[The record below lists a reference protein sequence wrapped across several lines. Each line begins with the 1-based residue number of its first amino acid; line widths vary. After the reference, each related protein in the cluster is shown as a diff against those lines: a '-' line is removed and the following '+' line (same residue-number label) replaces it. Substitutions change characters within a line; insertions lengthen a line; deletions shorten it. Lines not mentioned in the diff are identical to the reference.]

1 MMFRTQGTKYELTKS
16 KMEINSDPVPIPE
29 PLFVAPKVEC
39 HNSDRNN
46 RVTLVRKSTL
56 YQDLKHSYT
65 KYGDLE
71 DECEPNDDN
80 ESHQQKIQ
88 VPVVANFDTPALKT
102 LMMTGLSSSS
112 SSSSLCKK
120 GSYKK
125 RFPMPGASS
134 TQSQLFWC
142 MFIACKGETA
152 FDTISNAFVSETEF
166 KYETVEL
173 LRGIK
178 HIVKPAFKRYKLS
191 IPNFEAE
198 LISSKRTPIHVAT
211 GIALAHQK
219 NILYVDDRLFIEI
232 TLGGSGTETE
242 TETETTNPG
251 AFAVIEKVKNRYC
264 VYNDIEGTELERC
277 RRELLKMESIESPVR
292 SISYYKVS
300 DLEEIC
306 KRLAIT
312 TQLLKG
318 AKKADLYA
326 EILKYIQ
333 SSGITV

>member
-1 MMFRTQGTKYELTKS
+1 MFRTQGTKYELTKT
-16 KMEINSDPVPIPE
+16 KMEIKPVPYPVPVPVPVLE
-29 PLFVAPKVEC
+29 PSFVAPKVEC
-39 HNSDRNN
+39 N
-46 RVTLVRKSTL
+46 RVTTLVRKSTL
-56 YQDLKHSYT
+56 YQDGGKPHSYT

-71 DECEPNDDN
+71 DECEPNDN
-80 ESHQQKIQ
+80 ETQKQQSL
-88 VPVVANFDTPALKT
+88 VANFDTPALKT
-102 LMMTGLSSSS
+102 LMTMTSMASSVKNNATS
-112 SSSSLCKK
+112 
-120 GSYKK
+120 KK

-134 TQSQLFWC
+134 TLNQLFWC
-142 MFIACKGETA
+142 MFIACKGEPA
-152 FDTISNAFVSETEF
+152 FDTISNAFVTETEF

-198 LISSKRTPIHVAT
+198 LISSKRTTIHVAA

-219 NILYVDDRLFIEI
+219 NILYIDDRLFIEI
-232 TLGGSGTETE
+232 TLGGSGTET
-242 TETETTNPG
+242 TEPG

-264 VYNDIEGTELERC
+264 VYNDIGGTELERC

-292 SISYYKVS
+292 SISYYKVP

-306 KRLAIT
+306 KRLAIM
-312 TQLLKG
+312 TQLLRG

-333 SSGITV
+333 RSGITV

>member
-1 MMFRTQGTKYELTKS
+1 MFRTQGTKYELTKS
-16 KMEINSDPVPIPE
+16 KMEIKPGTVPVPVPVPNPE
-29 PLFVAPKVEC
+29 PSFVAPKVEC
-39 HNSDRNN
+39 N
-46 RVTLVRKSTL
+46 RVTTLVRKSTL
-56 YQDLKHSYT
+56 YQDGGKDNNNKPHSYT
-65 KYGDLE
+65 KYGDVE
-71 DECEPNDDN
+71 DECEPNDN
-80 ESHQQKIQ
+80 ESHISL
-88 VPVVANFDTPALKT
+88 VANFDTPALKT
-102 LMMTGLSSSS
+102 LMTMTAMASSIKNNATS
-112 SSSSLCKK
+112 
-120 GSYKK
+120 KK

-142 MFIACKGETA
+142 AFIACKGETT

-219 NILYVDDRLFIEI
+219 NILYNDDRLFIEI
-232 TLGGSGTETE
+232 TLGGSGTGTTE
-242 TETETTNPG
+242 PG
-251 AFAVIEKVKNRYC
+251 ANDEFAVIEKVKNRYC
-264 VYNDIEGTELERC
+264 VYNDIGGTELERC

-292 SISYYKVS
+292 SISYYKVP

-333 SSGITV
+333 RSGITV

>member
-1 MMFRTQGTKYELTKS
+1 MTKS
-16 KMEINSDPVPIPE
+16 KMEIKPAPVPVPVPVLE
-29 PLFVAPKVEC
+29 PSFVAPKVEC
-39 HNSDRNN
+39 N
-46 RVTLVRKSTL
+46 RVTTLVRKSTL
-56 YQDLKHSYT
+56 YQDGDKPHSYT

-71 DECEPNDDN
+71 DECEPNDN
-80 ESHQQKIQ
+80 ESHISL
-88 VPVVANFDTPALKT
+88 VANFDTSALKT
-102 LMMTGLSSSS
+102 LMTMTTMASSSVKNNATS
-112 SSSSLCKK
+112 
-120 GSYKK
+120 KK

-134 TQSQLFWC
+134 TLNQLFWC
-142 MFIACKGETA
+142 TFIACKGEPA

-178 HIVKPAFKRYKLS
+178 HILKPAFKRYKLS

-219 NILYVDDRLFIEI
+219 NILYIDDRLFIEI

-242 TETETTNPG
+242 TTEPR

-264 VYNDIEGTELERC
+264 VYNDIGGTELERC

-292 SISYYKVS
+292 SISYYKVP

-312 TQLLKG
+312 TQLLRG

-333 SSGITV
+333 RSGITV

>member
-1 MMFRTQGTKYELTKS
+1 MFRTQGTKYELTKS
-16 KMEINSDPVPIPE
+16 KMEVNSVPVPVPILE
-29 PLFVAPKVEC
+29 PSFVAPKVE
-39 HNSDRNN
+39 NSTN

-65 KYGDLE
+65 KYGDVE

-88 VPVVANFDTPALKT
+88 VPVAANFDTPALKT
-102 LMMTGLSSSS
+102 LMMTAS
-112 SSSSLCKK
+112 SSSSLCRK
-120 GSYKK
+120 GISKK

-142 MFIACKGETA
+142 MFIACKGEAA

-178 HIVKPAFKRYKLS
+178 HILKPAFKRYKLS

-219 NILYVDDRLFIEI
+219 NILYIDDRLFIEI
-232 TLGGSGTETE
+232 TLGGSGLE
-242 TETETTNPG
+242 TETETTDPRT
-251 AFAVIEKVKNRYC
+251 FAVIEKVKNRYC
-264 VYNDIEGTELERC
+264 VYNDNGGTELERC

-292 SISYYKVS
+292 SISYYKVP

>member
-1 MMFRTQGTKYELTKS
+1 
-16 KMEINSDPVPIPE
+16 
-29 PLFVAPKVEC
+29 
-39 HNSDRNN
+39 
-46 RVTLVRKSTL
+46 
-56 YQDLKHSYT
+56 
-65 KYGDLE
+65 
-71 DECEPNDDN
+71 
-80 ESHQQKIQ
+80 
-88 VPVVANFDTPALKT
+88 
-102 LMMTGLSSSS
+102 
-112 SSSSLCKK
+112 
-120 GSYKK
+120 
-125 RFPMPGASS
+125 MPGASS

-142 MFIACKGETA
+142 MFIACKGEAA

-178 HIVKPAFKRYKLS
+178 HILKPAFKRYKLS

-219 NILYVDDRLFIEI
+219 NILYIDDRLFIEI
-232 TLGGSGTETE
+232 TLGGSGLE
-242 TETETTNPG
+242 TETETTDPRT
-251 AFAVIEKVKNRYC
+251 FAVIEKVKNRYC
-264 VYNDIEGTELERC
+264 VYNDNGGTELERC

-292 SISYYKVS
+292 SISYYKVP

>member
-1 MMFRTQGTKYELTKS
+1 MFRTQGTKYELTKS
-16 KMEINSDPVPIPE
+16 KMEIKPDPVQVPVPVPVLE
-29 PLFVAPKVEC
+29 PSFVAPKVEC
-39 HNSDRNN
+39 N
-46 RVTLVRKSTL
+46 RVTTLVRKSTL
-56 YQDLKHSYT
+56 YQDGDKPHSYT

-71 DECEPNDDN
+71 DETIDKN
-80 ESHQQKIQ
+80 ESHISL
-88 VPVVANFDTPALKT
+88 VANFDTPALKT
-102 LMMTGLSSSS
+102 LMTMTTMASSSVKNNATS
-112 SSSSLCKK
+112 
-120 GSYKK
+120 KK

-134 TQSQLFWC
+134 TLNQLFWC
-142 MFIACKGETA
+142 TFIACKGEPA

-178 HIVKPAFKRYKLS
+178 HILKPAFKRYKLS

-198 LISSKRTPIHVAT
+198 LISSKRTTIHVAT

-219 NILYVDDRLFIEI
+219 NILYIDDRLFLEI
-232 TLGGSGTETE
+232 TLGGSGTET
-242 TETETTNPG
+242 TESG

-264 VYNDIEGTELERC
+264 VYNDIGGTELERC

-312 TQLLKG
+312 TQLLRG

-333 SSGITV
+333 RSGITV

>member
-1 MMFRTQGTKYELTKS
+1 MFRTQGTNYELTKT
-16 KMEINSDPVPIPE
+16 KMEMPVPLQVPVPVPE
-29 PLFVAPKVEC
+29 PSFVAPKVEC
-39 HNSDRNN
+39 N
-46 RVTLVRKSTL
+46 RVTIVRKSTL
-56 YQDLKHSYT
+56 YQDGGKPHSYT

-71 DECEPNDDN
+71 DETNDKN
-80 ESHQQKIQ
+80 ESHI
-88 VPVVANFDTPALKT
+88 PLVANFDTPALKT
-102 LMMTGLSSSS
+102 LMTMTSMASSVKNNATS
-112 SSSSLCKK
+112 
-120 GSYKK
+120 KK

-134 TQSQLFWC
+134 TLNQLFWC
-142 MFIACKGETA
+142 MFIACKGEPA

-178 HIVKPAFKRYKLS
+178 HILKPAFKRYKLS

-198 LISSKRTPIHVAT
+198 LISSKRTTIHVAT

-219 NILYVDDRLFIEI
+219 NILYIDDRLFIEI
-232 TLGGSGTETE
+232 TLGGSGTET
-242 TETETTNPG
+242 TESG

-264 VYNDIEGTELERC
+264 VYNDIGGTELERC

-292 SISYYKVS
+292 SISYYKVP

-306 KRLAIT
+306 KRLAMT
-312 TQLLKG
+312 TQLLRG

-333 SSGITV
+333 RSGITV

>member
-1 MMFRTQGTKYELTKS
+1 MFRTQGTKYELTKS
-16 KMEINSDPVPIPE
+16 KMELNSVPIPVPAPVPVTE

-39 HNSDRNN
+39 HNSDRDN

-71 DECEPNDDN
+71 DECEPNDN
-80 ESHQQKIQ
+80 ESHKI
-88 VPVVANFDTPALKT
+88 PVVANFDTPALKT
-102 LMMTGLSSSS
+102 LMMMAS
-112 SSSSLCKK
+112 SSSSLGRK
-120 GSYKK
+120 GISKK

-219 NILYVDDRLFIEI
+219 NILYIDDRLFIEI

-242 TETETTNPG
+242 TTEPG
-251 AFAVIEKVKNRYC
+251 AFTVIEKVKNRYC
-264 VYNDIEGTELERC
+264 VYNDIGGTELERC

-292 SISYYKVS
+292 SISYYKVP

-306 KRLAIT
+306 KRLAIA
-312 TQLLKG
+312 TQLLRG

>member
-1 MMFRTQGTKYELTKS
+1 MFRTQGTKYELTKS
-16 KMEINSDPVPIPE
+16 KMEINSVPVPVPVPIPE
-29 PLFVAPKVEC
+29 PSFVAPKVEC

-65 KYGDLE
+65 KYGDVE
-71 DECEPNDDN
+71 DECEPNDN
-80 ESHQQKIQ
+80 ESHQQKI
-88 VPVVANFDTPALKT
+88 PVVANFDTPALKT
-102 LMMTGLSSSS
+102 LMMTAS
-112 SSSSLCKK
+112 SSSSLGRK
-120 GSYKK
+120 GISKK

-219 NILYVDDRLFIEI
+219 NILYIDDRLFIEI

-242 TETETTNPG
+242 TETTDPG

-264 VYNDIEGTELERC
+264 VYNDIGGTELERC

-292 SISYYKVS
+292 SISYYKVP

>member
-1 MMFRTQGTKYELTKS
+1 MFRTQGTKYELTKS
-16 KMEINSDPVPIPE
+16 KMEMPVPVPVPVPVPE
-29 PLFVAPKVEC
+29 PSFVAPKVEC
-39 HNSDRNN
+39 N
-46 RVTLVRKSTL
+46 RVTIVRKSTL
-56 YQDLKHSYT
+56 YQDGGKDDSNNKPHSYT

-71 DECEPNDDN
+71 DETNDKN
-80 ESHQQKIQ
+80 ESHI
-88 VPVVANFDTPALKT
+88 PLVANFDTPALKT
-102 LMMTGLSSSS
+102 LMTMTSMASSVKNNATS
-112 SSSSLCKK
+112 
-120 GSYKK
+120 KK

-134 TQSQLFWC
+134 TLNQLFWC
-142 MFIACKGETA
+142 MFIACKGEPA

-178 HIVKPAFKRYKLS
+178 HILKPAFKRYKLS

-198 LISSKRTPIHVAT
+198 LISSKRTTIHVAT

-219 NILYVDDRLFIEI
+219 NILYIDDRLFIEI

-242 TETETTNPG
+242 TTESG

-264 VYNDIEGTELERC
+264 VYNDIGGTELERC

-306 KRLAIT
+306 KRLAMT
-312 TQLLKG
+312 TQLLRG

-333 SSGITV
+333 RSGITV

>member
-1 MMFRTQGTKYELTKS
+1 MFRTQGTKYELTKT
-16 KMEINSDPVPIPE
+16 KMEIKPGPVPVPVPVPVPE
-29 PLFVAPKVEC
+29 PSFAAPKVEC
-39 HNSDRNN
+39 N
-46 RVTLVRKSTL
+46 RVTTLVRKSTL
-56 YQDLKHSYT
+56 YQDGDKPHSYT

-71 DECEPNDDN
+71 DECEPKYN
-80 ESHQQKIQ
+80 ETQKQQSL
-88 VPVVANFDTPALKT
+88 VANFDTPALKT
-102 LMMTGLSSSS
+102 LMTMTTMASSSVKNHATS
-112 SSSSLCKK
+112 
-120 GSYKK
+120 KK
-125 RFPMPGASS
+125 RFPMPGTSS
-134 TQSQLFWC
+134 TLNQLFWC
-142 MFIACKGETA
+142 AFIACKGETA

-178 HIVKPAFKRYKLS
+178 HILKPAFKRYKLS

-198 LISSKRTPIHVAT
+198 LISSKRTTIHVAT

-219 NILYVDDRLFIEI
+219 NILYIDDRLFIEI

-242 TETETTNPG
+242 TTESG

-264 VYNDIEGTELERC
+264 VYNDIGGTELERC

-292 SISYYKVS
+292 SISYYKVP
-300 DLEEIC
+300 DLEEVC

-312 TQLLKG
+312 TQLLRG

-333 SSGITV
+333 RSGITV

>member
-1 MMFRTQGTKYELTKS
+1 MFLTQGTKYELTKT
-16 KMEINSDPVPIPE
+16 KMEIKPGPVPVPVPVPE
-29 PLFVAPKVEC
+29 PSFVAPKVEC
-39 HNSDRNN
+39 N
-46 RVTLVRKSTL
+46 RVTTLVRKSTL
-56 YQDLKHSYT
+56 YQDGGKPHSYT

-71 DECEPNDDN
+71 DECEPNDN
-80 ESHQQKIQ
+80 ESHQQKIP

-102 LMMTGLSSSS
+102 LMMTA
-112 SSSSLCKK
+112 SSSLCRK
-120 GSYKK
+120 GISKK

-134 TQSQLFWC
+134 TLNQLFWC
-142 MFIACKGETA
+142 TFIACKGEPA

-178 HIVKPAFKRYKLS
+178 HILKPAFKRYKLS

-198 LISSKRTPIHVAT
+198 LISSKRTTIHVAV

-219 NILYVDDRLFIEI
+219 NILYIDDRLFIEI
-232 TLGGSGTETE
+232 TLGGSGTET
-242 TETETTNPG
+242 TESG

-264 VYNDIEGTELERC
+264 VYNDIGGTELERC

-292 SISYYKVS
+292 SISYYKVP

-312 TQLLKG
+312 TQLLRG

-333 SSGITV
+333 RSGITV

>member
-1 MMFRTQGTKYELTKS
+1 MFRTQGTKYELTKS
-16 KMEINSDPVPIPE
+16 KMEIKPDPVQVPVPVPE

-39 HNSDRNN
+39 HNSDRDN

-56 YQDLKHSYT
+56 YQHGGKPHSYT

-80 ESHQQKIQ
+80 ESHKI
-88 VPVVANFDTPALKT
+88 PVVANFDTPALKT
-102 LMMTGLSSSS
+102 LMMTAS
-112 SSSSLCKK
+112 SSSSLGRK
-120 GSYKK
+120 GISKK

-219 NILYVDDRLFIEI
+219 NILYIDDRLFIEI

-242 TETETTNPG
+242 TTEPG
-251 AFAVIEKVKNRYC
+251 AFTVIEKVKNRYC
-264 VYNDIEGTELERC
+264 VYNDIGGTELERC

-292 SISYYKVS
+292 SISYYKVP

-306 KRLAIT
+306 KRLAIA
-312 TQLLKG
+312 TQLLRG

>member
-1 MMFRTQGTKYELTKS
+1 MFRTQGTKYELTKT
-16 KMEINSDPVPIPE
+16 KMEINPVPVPVPVPVPE

-39 HNSDRNN
+39 N
-46 RVTLVRKSTL
+46 RVTTLVRKSTL
-56 YQDLKHSYT
+56 YQDGDKPHSYT
-65 KYGDLE
+65 KYGDIE

-80 ESHQQKIQ
+80 ESHKQKI
-88 VPVVANFDTPALKT
+88 PAPMVANFDTPALKT
-102 LMMTGLSSSS
+102 LMMTAS
-112 SSSSLCKK
+112 SSSSLCRK
-120 GSYKK
+120 GISKK

-198 LISSKRTPIHVAT
+198 LISSKRTPIHVVT

-219 NILYVDDRLFIEI
+219 NILYIDDRLFIEI

-242 TETETTNPG
+242 TTEPG

-264 VYNDIEGTELERC
+264 VYNDIGGTELERC

-292 SISYYKVS
+292 SISYYKVP

-312 TQLLKG
+312 MQLLKG

>member
-1 MMFRTQGTKYELTKS
+1 
-16 KMEINSDPVPIPE
+16 
-29 PLFVAPKVEC
+29 
-39 HNSDRNN
+39 
-46 RVTLVRKSTL
+46 VRKSTL

-65 KYGDLE
+65 KYGDVE
-71 DECEPNDDN
+71 DECEPNDN
-80 ESHQQKIQ
+80 ESHKQKIP

-102 LMMTGLSSSS
+102 LMMTASSSY
-112 SSSSLCKK
+112 SLSRK
-120 GSYKK
+120 GISKK

-219 NILYVDDRLFIEI
+219 NILYIDDRLFLEI
-232 TLGGSGTETE
+232 TLGGSGTEP
-242 TETETTNPG
+242 TETTESG

-264 VYNDIEGTELERC
+264 VYNDIGGTELERC

-292 SISYYKVS
+292 SISYYKVP

-333 SSGITV
+333 RSGITV

>member
-1 MMFRTQGTKYELTKS
+1 MFRTQGTNYELTKT
-16 KMEINSDPVPIPE
+16 KMEMPVPLQVPVPVPE
-29 PLFVAPKVEC
+29 PSLVAPKVEC
-39 HNSDRNN
+39 N
-46 RVTLVRKSTL
+46 RVTIVRKSTL
-56 YQDLKHSYT
+56 YQDGGKPHSYT

-71 DECEPNDDN
+71 DECEPNDN
-80 ESHQQKIQ
+80 ETHI
-88 VPVVANFDTPALKT
+88 PLVANFDTPALKT
-102 LMMTGLSSSS
+102 LMTMTSMASSVKNNATS
-112 SSSSLCKK
+112 
-120 GSYKK
+120 KK

-134 TQSQLFWC
+134 TLNQLFWC
-142 MFIACKGETA
+142 MFIACKGEPA

-178 HIVKPAFKRYKLS
+178 HILKPAFKRYKLS

-198 LISSKRTPIHVAT
+198 LISSKRTTIHVAT

-219 NILYVDDRLFIEI
+219 NILYIDDRLFIEI
-232 TLGGSGTETE
+232 TLGGSGTET
-242 TETETTNPG
+242 TESG

-264 VYNDIEGTELERC
+264 VYNDIGGTELERC

-292 SISYYKVS
+292 SISYYKVP

-306 KRLAIT
+306 KRLAIM
-312 TQLLKG
+312 TQLPKG
-318 AKKADLYA
+318 AKKTDLYA

-333 SSGITV
+333 LSGITV

>member
-1 MMFRTQGTKYELTKS
+1 
-16 KMEINSDPVPIPE
+16 MEMPVPVPVPVPVPE
-29 PLFVAPKVEC
+29 PSFVAPKVEC
-39 HNSDRNN
+39 N
-46 RVTLVRKSTL
+46 RVTIVRKSTL
-56 YQDLKHSYT
+56 YQDGGKDDSNNKPHSYT

-71 DECEPNDDN
+71 DETNDKN
-80 ESHQQKIQ
+80 ESHI
-88 VPVVANFDTPALKT
+88 PLVANFDTPALKT
-102 LMMTGLSSSS
+102 LMTMTSMASSVKNNATS
-112 SSSSLCKK
+112 
-120 GSYKK
+120 KK

-134 TQSQLFWC
+134 TLNQLFWC
-142 MFIACKGETA
+142 MFIACKGEPA

-178 HIVKPAFKRYKLS
+178 HILKPAFKRYKLS

-198 LISSKRTPIHVAT
+198 LISSKRTTIHVAT

-219 NILYVDDRLFIEI
+219 NILYIDDRLFIEI

-242 TETETTNPG
+242 TTESG

-264 VYNDIEGTELERC
+264 VYNDIGGTELERC

-292 SISYYKVS
+292 SISYYKVP

-306 KRLAIT
+306 KRLAMT
-312 TQLLKG
+312 TQLLRG

-333 SSGITV
+333 RSGITV

>member
-1 MMFRTQGTKYELTKS
+1 MFRTQGTKYELTKS
-16 KMEINSDPVPIPE
+16 KMEIKSGPVPVPVPVPVLE
-29 PLFVAPKVEC
+29 PSFVAPKVEC
-39 HNSDRNN
+39 N
-46 RVTLVRKSTL
+46 RVTTLVRKSTL
-56 YQDLKHSYT
+56 YQDGGKDSNNKPHSYT

-71 DECEPNDDN
+71 DECEPNDN
-80 ESHQQKIQ
+80 ESHI
-88 VPVVANFDTPALKT
+88 PLVVNFDTPALKT
-102 LMMTGLSSSS
+102 LMTMTTMASSSVKNNTTS
-112 SSSSLCKK
+112 
-120 GSYKK
+120 KK

-134 TQSQLFWC
+134 TLNQLFWC
-142 MFIACKGETA
+142 VFIACKGEPA
-152 FDTISNAFVSETEF
+152 FDTVSNAFVSETEF

-178 HIVKPAFKRYKLS
+178 HILKPAFKRYKLS

-198 LISSKRTPIHVAT
+198 LISSKRTTIHVAA

-219 NILYVDDRLFIEI
+219 NILYIDDRLFIEI

-242 TETETTNPG
+242 TTEPG

-264 VYNDIEGTELERC
+264 VYNDIGGTELERC

-292 SISYYKVS
+292 SISYYKVP

-312 TQLLKG
+312 TQLLRG

-333 SSGITV
+333 RSGITV

>member
-1 MMFRTQGTKYELTKS
+1 MMFRTQGTKYELTQS
-16 KMEINSDPVPIPE
+16 KMEIKPVPVPV
-29 PLFVAPKVEC
+29 PDPSFVAPKVEC
-39 HNSDRNN
+39 N
-46 RVTLVRKSTL
+46 RVTTLVRKSTL
-56 YQDLKHSYT
+56 YQDGGKDDSNNKPHSYT

-71 DECEPNDDN
+71 DECEPNDN
-80 ESHQQKIQ
+80 ESHNQQIP

-102 LMMTGLSSSS
+102 LMMTT
-112 SSSSLCKK
+112 SSSLCRK
-120 GSYKK
+120 GISKK

-152 FDTISNAFVSETEF
+152 FDTISNAFISETEF

-178 HIVKPAFKRYKLS
+178 HILKPAFKRYKLS

-219 NILYVDDRLFIEI
+219 NILYIDDRLFIEI

-242 TETETTNPG
+242 TTEPG

-264 VYNDIEGTELERC
+264 VYNDIGGTELERC

-292 SISYYKVS
+292 SISYYKVP

-312 TQLLKG
+312 TQLLRG

-333 SSGITV
+333 RSGITV

>member
-1 MMFRTQGTKYELTKS
+1 MFRTQGTKYELTKS
-16 KMEINSDPVPIPE
+16 KMEMVPVPVPVPVLEPSLVSPDVIPKAD
-29 PLFVAPKVEC
+29 F
-39 HNSDRNN
+39 HNRDRDN

-56 YQDLKHSYT
+56 YQDGGNKPHSYT

-71 DECEPNDDN
+71 DETNDKN
-80 ESHQQKIQ
+80 ESHI
-88 VPVVANFDTPALKT
+88 PLVANFDTPALKT
-102 LMMTGLSSSS
+102 LMTMTTMTSSVKNNATS
-112 SSSSLCKK
+112 
-120 GSYKK
+120 KK
-125 RFPMPGASS
+125 RFPMPGTSS
-134 TQSQLFWC
+134 TLNQLFWC
-142 MFIACKGETA
+142 AFIACKGETA

-198 LISSKRTPIHVAT
+198 LISSKRTTIHVAT
-211 GIALAHQK
+211 GIVLAHQK
-219 NILYVDDRLFIEI
+219 NILYIDDRLFIEI
-232 TLGGSGTETE
+232 TLGGSGTEIDDTKTKNE
-242 TETETTNPG
+242 FT
-251 AFAVIEKVKNRYC
+251 VIEKVKNRYC
-264 VYNDIEGTELERC
+264 VYNDTGGTELERC

-292 SISYYKVS
+292 SISYYKVP

-312 TQLLKG
+312 TQLLRG

-333 SSGITV
+333 RSGITV

>member
-1 MMFRTQGTKYELTKS
+1 MFRTQGTKYELTKS
-16 KMEINSDPVPIPE
+16 KMETKPGPGQVPVPVPVPE
-29 PLFVAPKVEC
+29 PLFVAPKAEC
-39 HNSDRNN
+39 HNSAN

-71 DECEPNDDN
+71 DECEPNDN
-80 ESHQQKIQ
+80 ESHQQKIP

-102 LMMTGLSSSS
+102 LMMTALSSSS
-112 SSSSLCKK
+112 SSLGRK
-120 GSYKK
+120 GISKK

-219 NILYVDDRLFIEI
+219 NILYIDDRLFIEI
-232 TLGGSGTETE
+232 TLGGSGTET
-242 TETETTNPG
+242 TEPG
-251 AFAVIEKVKNRYC
+251 TKDEFAVIEKVKNRYC
-264 VYNDIEGTELERC
+264 VYNDIGGTELERC

-292 SISYYKVS
+292 SISYYKVP

-333 SSGITV
+333 RSGITV

>member
-1 MMFRTQGTKYELTKS
+1 MFRTQGTNYELTKT
-16 KMEINSDPVPIPE
+16 KMEMPVPLQVPVPVPE
-29 PLFVAPKVEC
+29 PSFVAPKVEC
-39 HNSDRNN
+39 N
-46 RVTLVRKSTL
+46 RVTIVRKSTL
-56 YQDLKHSYT
+56 YQDGGKPHSYT

-71 DECEPNDDN
+71 DETNDKN
-80 ESHQQKIQ
+80 ESHI
-88 VPVVANFDTPALKT
+88 PLVANFDTPALKT
-102 LMMTGLSSSS
+102 LMTMTSMASSVKNNATS
-112 SSSSLCKK
+112 
-120 GSYKK
+120 KK

-134 TQSQLFWC
+134 TLNQLFWC
-142 MFIACKGETA
+142 MFIACKGEPA

-178 HIVKPAFKRYKLS
+178 HILKPAFKRYKLS

-198 LISSKRTPIHVAT
+198 LISSKRTTIHVAT

-219 NILYVDDRLFIEI
+219 NILYIDDRLFIEI

-242 TETETTNPG
+242 TTESG

-264 VYNDIEGTELERC
+264 VYNDIGGTELERC

-292 SISYYKVS
+292 SISYYKVP

-306 KRLAIT
+306 KRLAMT
-312 TQLLKG
+312 TQLLRG

-333 SSGITV
+333 RSGITV

>member
-16 KMEINSDPVPIPE
+16 KMEINPIQCQVPVPE
-29 PLFVAPKVEC
+29 PSFVAPKVEC
-39 HNSDRNN
+39 N
-46 RVTLVRKSTL
+46 RVTIVRKSTL
-56 YQDLKHSYT
+56 YQDGGKPHSYT

-71 DECEPNDDN
+71 DETNDKN
-80 ESHQQKIQ
+80 ESHI
-88 VPVVANFDTPALKT
+88 PLVANFDTPALKT
-102 LMMTGLSSSS
+102 LMTMTSMASSVKNNATS
-112 SSSSLCKK
+112 
-120 GSYKK
+120 KK

-134 TQSQLFWC
+134 TLNQLFWC
-142 MFIACKGETA
+142 MFIACKGEPA

-178 HIVKPAFKRYKLS
+178 HILKPAFKRYKLS

-198 LISSKRTPIHVAT
+198 LISSKRTTIHVAT

-219 NILYVDDRLFIEI
+219 NILYIDDRLFIEI
-232 TLGGSGTETE
+232 TLGGSGTET
-242 TETETTNPG
+242 TESG

-264 VYNDIEGTELERC
+264 VYNDIGGTELERC

-292 SISYYKVS
+292 SISYYKVP

-306 KRLAIT
+306 KRLAMT
-312 TQLLKG
+312 TQLLRG

-326 EILKYIQ
+326 EILKYIPR
-333 SSGITV
+333 SGITV

>member
-1 MMFRTQGTKYELTKS
+1 
-16 KMEINSDPVPIPE
+16 
-29 PLFVAPKVEC
+29 
-39 HNSDRNN
+39 
-46 RVTLVRKSTL
+46 
-56 YQDLKHSYT
+56 
-65 KYGDLE
+65 
-71 DECEPNDDN
+71 
-80 ESHQQKIQ
+80 
-88 VPVVANFDTPALKT
+88 
-102 LMMTGLSSSS
+102 
-112 SSSSLCKK
+112 
-120 GSYKK
+120 
-125 RFPMPGASS
+125 MPGTSS

-219 NILYVDDRLFIEI
+219 NILYIDDRLFLEI

-242 TETETTNPG
+242 TTESG

-264 VYNDIEGTELERC
+264 VYNDIGGTELERC

-292 SISYYKVS
+292 SISYYKVP

-312 TQLLKG
+312 TQVLKG

>member
-1 MMFRTQGTKYELTKS
+1 MTMTSMASSVK
-16 KMEINSDPVPIPE
+16 
-29 PLFVAPKVEC
+29 
-39 HNSDRNN
+39 NN
-46 RVTLVRKSTL
+46 ATS
-56 YQDLKHSYT
+56 
-65 KYGDLE
+65 
-71 DECEPNDDN
+71 
-80 ESHQQKIQ
+80 
-88 VPVVANFDTPALKT
+88 
-102 LMMTGLSSSS
+102 
-112 SSSSLCKK
+112 
-120 GSYKK
+120 KK

-134 TQSQLFWC
+134 TLNQLFWC
-142 MFIACKGETA
+142 MFIACKGEPA

-178 HIVKPAFKRYKLS
+178 HILKPAFKRYKLS

-198 LISSKRTPIHVAT
+198 LISSKRTTIHVAT

-219 NILYVDDRLFIEI
+219 NILYIDDRLFIEI

-242 TETETTNPG
+242 TTESG

-264 VYNDIEGTELERC
+264 VYNDIGGTELERC

-292 SISYYKVS
+292 SISYYKVP

-306 KRLAIT
+306 KRLAMT
-312 TQLLKG
+312 TQLLRG

-333 SSGITV
+333 RSGITV

>member
-1 MMFRTQGTKYELTKS
+1 MFRTQGTKYELTKT
-16 KMEINSDPVPIPE
+16 KMEIKPVPEPVPEPVLE

-39 HNSDRNN
+39 HNSDRDN

-65 KYGDLE
+65 KYGDVE
-71 DECEPNDDN
+71 DECEPNDN
-80 ESHQQKIQ
+80 ESHKQKI
-88 VPVVANFDTPALKT
+88 PVVANFDTPALKT
-102 LMMTGLSSSS
+102 LMMTAS
-112 SSSSLCKK
+112 SSSSLCRK
-120 GSYKK
+120 GISKK
-125 RFPMPGASS
+125 RFPMPSASS

-219 NILYVDDRLFIEI
+219 NILYIDDRLFIEI

-242 TETETTNPG
+242 TTDPG

-264 VYNDIEGTELERC
+264 VYNDIGGTELERC
-277 RRELLKMESIESPVR
+277 RRELLKMESSESPVR
-292 SISYYKVS
+292 SI
-300 DLEEIC
+300 
-306 KRLAIT
+306 
-312 TQLLKG
+312 
-318 AKKADLYA
+318 
-326 EILKYIQ
+326 
-333 SSGITV
+333 

>member
-1 MMFRTQGTKYELTKS
+1 MFRTQGTKYELTKT
-16 KMEINSDPVPIPE
+16 KMEIKPVQVPVPVPE
-29 PLFVAPKVEC
+29 PLFVTPKVEC
-39 HNSDRNN
+39 HNSDRDN

-56 YQDLKHSYT
+56 YQDGNNKQHSYT
-65 KYGDLE
+65 KYGDIE
-71 DECEPNDDN
+71 DECEPNDNN
-80 ESHQQKIQ
+80 ESHK
-88 VPVVANFDTPALKT
+88 PNFDTPALKT
-102 LMMTGLSSSS
+102 LMMTALSSSS
-112 SSSSLCKK
+112 LGRK
-120 GSYKK
+120 GISKK

-142 MFIACKGETA
+142 MFIACKGEPA

-242 TETETTNPG
+242 TTEPG
-251 AFAVIEKVKNRYC
+251 TKDEFAVIEKVKNRYC
-264 VYNDIEGTELERC
+264 VYNDIGGTELERC

-292 SISYYKVS
+292 SISYYKVP

-306 KRLAIT
+306 KRLAIM

-333 SSGITV
+333 RSGITV

>member
-1 MMFRTQGTKYELTKS
+1 
-16 KMEINSDPVPIPE
+16 
-29 PLFVAPKVEC
+29 
-39 HNSDRNN
+39 
-46 RVTLVRKSTL
+46 
-56 YQDLKHSYT
+56 
-65 KYGDLE
+65 
-71 DECEPNDDN
+71 
-80 ESHQQKIQ
+80 
-88 VPVVANFDTPALKT
+88 
-102 LMMTGLSSSS
+102 
-112 SSSSLCKK
+112 
-120 GSYKK
+120 
-125 RFPMPGASS
+125 
-134 TQSQLFWC
+134 
-142 MFIACKGETA
+142 
-152 FDTISNAFVSETEF
+152 
-166 KYETVEL
+166 VEL

-219 NILYVDDRLFIEI
+219 NILYIDDRLFIEI

-242 TETETTNPG
+242 TTESG

-264 VYNDIEGTELERC
+264 VYNDIGGTELERC

-292 SISYYKVS
+292 SISYYKVP

-306 KRLAIT
+306 KRLAMT
-312 TQLLKG
+312 TQLLRG

-333 SSGITV
+333 RSGITV

>member
-1 MMFRTQGTKYELTKS
+1 
-16 KMEINSDPVPIPE
+16 
-29 PLFVAPKVEC
+29 
-39 HNSDRNN
+39 
-46 RVTLVRKSTL
+46 
-56 YQDLKHSYT
+56 
-65 KYGDLE
+65 
-71 DECEPNDDN
+71 
-80 ESHQQKIQ
+80 
-88 VPVVANFDTPALKT
+88 
-102 LMMTGLSSSS
+102 
-112 SSSSLCKK
+112 
-120 GSYKK
+120 
-125 RFPMPGASS
+125 
-134 TQSQLFWC
+134 
-142 MFIACKGETA
+142 
-152 FDTISNAFVSETEF
+152 
-166 KYETVEL
+166 
-173 LRGIK
+173 
-178 HIVKPAFKRYKLS
+178 LS

-219 NILYVDDRLFIEI
+219 NILYIDDRLFIEI

-242 TETETTNPG
+242 TETETTDPG

-264 VYNDIEGTELERC
+264 VYNDFGGTELERC

-292 SISYYKVS
+292 SISYYKVP

>member
-1 MMFRTQGTKYELTKS
+1 MFRTQGTKYELTKT
-16 KMEINSDPVPIPE
+16 KMEMPIPVPVLE
-29 PLFVAPKVEC
+29 PSLVPKVEC
-39 HNSDRNN
+39 HNSDRDN

-56 YQDLKHSYT
+56 YQHGGKPHSYT

-71 DECEPNDDN
+71 DECEPNDS
-80 ESHQQKIQ
+80 ESHKQQSL
-88 VPVVANFDTPALKT
+88 VANIDTPALKT
-102 LMMTGLSSSS
+102 LMTMTTTASFVKNNATS
-112 SSSSLCKK
+112 
-120 GSYKK
+120 KK
-125 RFPMPGASS
+125 RFPIPGASS
-134 TQSQLFWC
+134 TLNQMFWC
-142 MFIACKGETA
+142 MFIACKGEPA
-152 FDTISNAFVSETEF
+152 FDTVSNAFVSETEF

-198 LISSKRTPIHVAT
+198 LISSKRTTIHVAA

-219 NILYVDDRLFIEI
+219 NILYIDDRLFIEI

-242 TETETTNPG
+242 TTESG

-264 VYNDIEGTELERC
+264 VYNDIGGTELERC

-292 SISYYKVS
+292 SISYYKVP
-300 DLEEIC
+300 DLVEIC

-312 TQLLKG
+312 TQLLRG

-333 SSGITV
+333 RSGITV